1 MESDPGHRMNI
12 TWVIADDVLLDPDFD
27 IQQLKNIGST
37 WGSWRTWR
45 TFGTDNVICHNTVKA
60 QELIQR
66 AFHAGCNFYISNST
80 YMTLDRPTGVRL
92 YEGEFVHDTPNH
104 EEIVA
109 LHLTAGISD
118 IVLLLGFDLSEAKP
132 LPDRLEQHRVT
143 NYRNL
148 IRQAM
153 KDNAQTQWVLVDH
166 DRPVGKGG
174 DARLSREDF
183 RGPHRRLGRLG
194 KEVRGVQGRL
204 HQRLHL
210 RQAAPDQHE
219 HATHP

>member
-1 MESDPGHRMNI
+1 MNI
-12 TWVIADDVLLDPDFD
+12 NWVLANGYIPDPTINLD
-27 IQQLKNIGST
+27 QLKSCGAF
-37 WGSWRTWR
+37 WGGWGTWR
-45 TFGTDNVICHNTVKA
+45 ACGTDNVICHDPVKA

-66 AFHAGCNFYISNST
+66 AFHAVCNFYIPNSI
-80 YMTLDRPTGVRL
+80 YVTLDRPTGVRL

-118 IVLLLGFDLSEAKP
+118 LVLLLGFDLSEAKP
-132 LPDRLEQHRVT
+132 LSDRLEQHRAT

-166 DRPVGKGG
+166 DRPVGK
-174 DARLSREDF
+174 DF
-183 RGPHRRLGRLG
+183 EKLENLTQDTLENVL
-194 KEVRGVQGRL
+194 KFFL
-204 HQRLHL
+204 K
-210 RQAAPDQHE
+210 D
-219 HATHP
+219 